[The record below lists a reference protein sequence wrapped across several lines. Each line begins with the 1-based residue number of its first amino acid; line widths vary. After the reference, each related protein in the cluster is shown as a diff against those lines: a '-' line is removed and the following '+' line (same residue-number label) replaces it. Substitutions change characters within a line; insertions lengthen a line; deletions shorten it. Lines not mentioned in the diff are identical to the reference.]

1 MNHHVLRLARSAGPV
16 RDHDLDGNES
26 AAPGTRLLAFYELH
40 AHAEEVSTLSNRY
53 RSVETASF
61 CSEPEAWRGGL
72 SGERRVIAEY
82 RRAARPNRAESE

>member
-1 MNHHVLRLARSAGPV
+1 MNHHSLRLARPAGPV
-16 RDHDLDGNES
+16 RDYDLDGDEC

-53 RSVETASF
+53 HAVETASF
-61 CSEPEAWRGGL
+61 CSEPKAWRGGL

-82 RRAARPNRAESE
+82 RRAARANPAESE